1 MAIAD
6 ASPRLVGMFFGP
18 GENTLQTGGAAIAAA
33 CGAVGIQAIDAPFL
47 LGLRDVEGTRA
58 DALAGGE
65 LGFSGQV
72 VFHPDQI
79 APINAAFTPD
89 AGGATRFVAGYREAV
104 ALMDGE
110 FIAMD
115 LLPRMERIIALAAEA
130 AAM

>member
-1 MAIAD
+1 M
-6 ASPRLVGMFFGP
+6 
-18 GENTLQTGGAAIAAA
+18 
-33 CGAVGIQAIDAPFL
+33 
-47 LGLRDVEGTRA
+47 EGTRA

-65 LGFSGQV
+65 LGFSGKV

-89 AGGATRFVAGYREAV
+89 AGELARATRFVAGYREAV